1 MLRAESTHGGPTMMK
16 TILAGIAV
24 AALLAG
30 CGGQGTEPV
39 AEASSS
45 SAPTTEAST
54 PTPSR
59 TPSAS
64 RTPTATRSPA
74 SASPMTTKPAQDV
87 PLELQGQMVAN
98 VIDTTF
104 GGIREDLLAALKLDP
119 RVEAVEHFDFDKE
132 TSTLGLTMASTFR
145 ASEDAMSDL
154 AYEHAGA
161 LAPAMWAPEVADQVT
176 DPAVL
181 PTFDLRVD
189 DLHFRCDGGTMAAL
203 ADKELSQVSFTERC
217 RV

>member
-1 MLRAESTHGGPTMMK
+1 MMK
-16 TILAGIAV
+16 TILSGIAV
-24 AALLAG
+24 AALLVG
-30 CGGQGTEPV
+30 CGGQGAEPV

-64 RTPTATRSPA
+64 PTPSATRSPA
-74 SASPMTTKPAQDV
+74 TASPTTTKAAQGV
-87 PLELQGQMVAN
+87 PLELQGQMVATA
-98 VIDTTF
+98 IDTSF
-104 GGIREDLLAALKLDP
+104 GDIREDLLAGLKQDS
-119 RVEAVEHFDFDKE
+119 RVEAIEHFEFDKE

-145 ASEDAMSDL
+145 VSEDAISEL
-154 AYEHAGA
+154 AYEYAGA
-161 LAPAMWAPEVADQVT
+161 LAPAMWPPELADQVT
-176 DPAVL
+176 DPSVL

-189 DLHFRCDGGTMAAL
+189 GLHFRCDGGTMAAL
-203 ADKELSQVSFTERC
+203 ADKELSQASFTERC